1 MKCQSAVS
9 FLATL
14 GLLVAFVAAAPTAH
28 AQERW
33 EWSVTPYFWGSN
45 ISEDLLLRGE
55 ISGGS
60 DTQFKD
66 LVSKL
71 DFAMQV
77 HVEAIKGHW
86 GPFADLSYI
95 ALSDSETGEQG
106 ILRLDVEIKELLG
119 EAGAIYRPGGR
130 EGRLDLL
137 FGARLLSVDEL
148 YRLGLADLGSVD
160 TSVDENYLDAL
171 VGARY
176 SIPLSES
183 WAIVLRGDVS
193 FGSTDYM
200 WTAQGL
206 LGWRFGSRKQS
217 SVFLGYRYR
226 DMKYTKADVI
236 EVEKTLNGVG
246 LGVQIGF

>member
-1 MKCQSAVS
+1 MKCPSTVS

-14 GLLVAFVAAAPTAH
+14 GLLGAFVVAAPTAD

-45 ISEDLLLRGE
+45 ISEDLLVNGE
-55 ISGGS
+55 VVGGS
-60 DTQFKD
+60 DTDFKD

-71 DFAMQV
+71 EFAMQL
-77 HVEAIKGHW
+77 HLEGIKDHW
-86 GPFADLSYI
+86 GPFADLSYVKV
-95 ALSDSETGEQG
+95 SDSQTGEMG
-106 ILRLDVEIKELLG
+106 ILRVDAEIKELVG
-119 EAGAIYRPGGR
+119 EAGGIYRPLGR

-137 FGARLLSVDEL
+137 FGARLLSVDETYEL
-148 YRLGLADLGSVD
+148 RLGELGPFD
-160 TSVDENYLDAL
+160 TSVDESYLDAL

-183 WAIVLRGDVS
+183 WAIVLKGDVS

-217 SVFLGYRYR
+217 GVFLGYRYR
-226 DMKYTKADVI
+226 NMKYTKADMI